1 MYRLRI
7 MYSIQQEK
15 LKYGFAA
22 WRRVSNL
29 FWDLLWSQMYTFR
42 SIK

>member
-1 MYRLRI
+1 MHRLRI
-7 MYSIQQEK
+7 MYSSQQEK
-15 LKYGFAA
+15 LRHSFAA

-29 FWDLLWSQMYTFR
+29 FWDLLWSQMHNFR